1 MQKTKVWDGAVRL
14 FHWSQLGLLGGLW
27 YSAEQEWFG
36 VHMMLAYSLAS
47 LLGARLIWALVGS
60 ANARWRSFIKSP
72 ATVWRWLRTSPKPP
86 QAGHNPLSGYMVLA
100 LLVLVLLQF
109 VSGLMTSDQI
119 LTEGPLVALVPS
131 SWVELASSFH
141 QWNVNLVLALVLV
154 HVLAAVAHQLRGDR
168 VISAM
173 FSGNK
178 HLSSTIANDKVQH
191 LSAVTAPLQTQ
202 KFRALGWYL
211 LLVVSFG
218 VGFYCWQGDVVLQ
231 MLTAELTAE

>member
-36 VHMMLAYSLAS
+36 IHMMLAYSLAS
-47 LLGARLIWALVGS
+47 LLGARLIWAFVGS
-60 ANARWRSFIKSP
+60 TNARWRSFIKSP
-72 ATVWRWLRTSPKPP
+72 ATVWRWLRTSPKPA

-119 LTEGPLVALVPS
+119 LTEGPLVAMVPS

-141 QWNVNLVLALVLV
+141 HWNVNLVLALVVV
-154 HVLAAVAHQLRGDR
+154 HVLAAVVHQVRGER

-173 FSGNK
+173 LSGNK
-178 HLSSTIANDKVQH
+178 Y
-191 LSAVTAPLQTQ
+191 LSATSATEQVQPLSVATSVPQTL

-211 LLVVSFG
+211 LLVIGFA
-218 VGFYCWQGDVVLQ
+218 VGFYYWQGDVVWQ
-231 MLTAELTAE
+231 MLTVE